1 MKMYIYFVS
10 IIVFAPIIM
19 SNSCSKSGKIP
30 TVYEVT
36 IDQSFDYSIR
46 SNQYQI
52 KSASLKDSLLTI
64 VFEANICKNDHA
76 ELVFN
81 GNYLKSMPPKAQLG
95 LRFTENSKCP
105 RNKVELTY
113 NVAKIKYPGN
123 KTTILL
129 LPGIEPITF

>member
-1 MKMYIYFVS
+1 MSV
-10 IIVFAPIIM
+10 IIMTPIIM
-19 SNSCSKSGKIP
+19 SNACSKSGKKTKIYD
-30 TVYEVT
+30 TT
-36 IDQSFDYSIR
+36 IDQSFDYSANL
-46 SNQYQI
+46 SQYQI

-64 VFEANICKNDHA
+64 VFEANICKDDLA

-105 RNKVELTY
+105 KNNVEFTF
-113 NVAKIKYPGN
+113 NVAKIKYHGN